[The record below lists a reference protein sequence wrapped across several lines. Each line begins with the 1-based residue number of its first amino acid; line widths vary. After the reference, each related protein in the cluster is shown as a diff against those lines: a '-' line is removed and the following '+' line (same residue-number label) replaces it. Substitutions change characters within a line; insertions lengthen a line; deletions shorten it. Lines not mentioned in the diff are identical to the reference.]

1 MKLRKVI
8 ETLFGQFFSK
18 LCLPLQMNLEFMNM
32 EKLLAYFPALTAA
45 QKTRFEKLDGLYRHW
60 NEQIN
65 VISRKDIDNLYTHHI
80 LHSLALAK
88 VLSLQPDAKIMDLG
102 CGGGFPGI
110 PLAIMYP
117 ETEFL
122 LVDSIAKKIKVC
134 GEVAIGLELDNVRV
148 RADRAENIKEKF
160 DFVVTRAV
168 ATADKLYQWSK
179 HLLLSKSKHA
189 MPNGIWA
196 YKGLSNLKEELALL
210 PKGIYTEVFPMK
222 DFFEEEFFETKAL
235 VYMQF

>member
-1 MKLRKVI
+1 MDIINK
-8 ETLFGQFFSK
+8 
-18 LCLPLQMNLEFMNM
+18 
-32 EKLLAYFPALTAA
+32 YFPHLDEL
-45 QKTRFEKLDGLYRHW
+45 QKQRFEKLDQLYRYW

-65 VISRKDIDNLYTHHI
+65 VVSRKDIDNLYTHHV

-88 VLSLQPDAKIMDLG
+88 VLTLQPGAKIMDLG

-110 PLAIMYP
+110 PLAIMFP

-134 GEVAIGLELDNVRV
+134 GEVAIALELDNVRV
-148 RADRAENIKEKF
+148 KADRAENVKEKF

-168 ATADKLYQWSK
+168 ATADKLHSWAK
-179 HLLLSKSKHA
+179 NAVLTKSKHA

-196 YKGLSNLKEELALL
+196 YKGLTNLKDELALL
-210 PKGIYTEVFPMK
+210 PKGVYSEVHPMK
-222 DFFEEEFFETKAL
+222 DFFEEEFFETKSL
-235 VYMQF
+235 VYIQF

>member
-1 MKLRKVI
+1 MDIINK
-8 ETLFGQFFSK
+8 
-18 LCLPLQMNLEFMNM
+18 
-32 EKLLAYFPALTAA
+32 YFPQLNEL
-45 QKTRFEKLDGLYRHW
+45 QKQRFEKLDALYRHW
-60 NEQIN
+60 NDQIN
-65 VISRKDIDNLYTHHI
+65 VVSRKDIDNLDTHHV

-88 VLSLQPDAKIMDLG
+88 VLTLQPGAKIMDLG

-110 PLAIMYP
+110 PLAIMFP

-134 GEVAIGLELDNVRV
+134 GEVAIALELDNVRV
-148 RADRAENIKEKF
+148 KAERAENVKEKF

-168 ATADKLYQWSK
+168 ATADKIYNWSK
-179 HLLLSKSKHA
+179 NSLLTKSKHA

-196 YKGLSNLKEELALL
+196 YKGITNLKEELALL
-210 PKGIYTEVFPMK
+210 PKGVYSEVFPMK

-235 VYMQF
+235 VYIG